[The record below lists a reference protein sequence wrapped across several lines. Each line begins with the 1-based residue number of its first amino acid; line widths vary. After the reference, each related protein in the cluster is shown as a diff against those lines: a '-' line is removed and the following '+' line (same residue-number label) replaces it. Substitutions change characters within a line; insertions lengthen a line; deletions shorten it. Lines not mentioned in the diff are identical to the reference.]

1 MKLLILSSN
10 NGQGHNTAA
19 RALLEAA
26 RKQDIEAVMMDGM
39 LFDSPKASE
48 RVARIHVRSALYA
61 PHLFEKGTRI
71 ARRMEDNPRLTDSLQ
86 RSGMAASPGAST
98 LRTHALFRWSLHLLA
113 ATRTSHCL

>member
-86 RSGMAASPGAST
+86 RSGMAAS
-98 LRTHALFRWSLHLLA
+98 RRLLA
-113 ATRTSHCL
+113 FIRDNEFDTVIATHIFPHRCLHM